1 MTTTAQVRDATVA
14 ALMGTTDVGNN
25 VWSVRSWPTVK
36 SAYPV
41 IYVSAPKEDRES
53 LGDLSAPQFTVTATI
68 RIVAR
73 VEVPTV
79 ANDAGTAQAELA
91 LETIKQ
97 QIDQAVINN
106 PSIMGMLQQYPF
118 TRFQMG
124 INSEGARPFGELILD
139 IGMEFYQGPEDFY
152 PIVGQPF
159 EQLNITA
166 DLTNVVDK
174 TGTYPDPPFPASVV
188 PAPRTTGPDGRAEGE
203 ADFTLPQ

>member
-14 ALMGTTDVGNN
+14 ALTGTTDALDN

-36 SAYPV
+36 SGYPV
-41 IYVSAPKEDRES
+41 LYVTAPKEDRES
-53 LGDLSAPQFTVTATI
+53 LGDISAPQFIVTATI

-73 VEVPTV
+73 VEVPTL
-79 ANDAGTAQAELA
+79 ANDAGTAQAEA
-91 LETIKQ
+91 SLERIKQ
-97 QIDQAVINN
+97 QIDVAVINN
-106 PSIMGMLQQYPF
+106 PTVMSLLQQYPF

-124 INSEGARPFGELILD
+124 INSDGARPFGELILD
-139 IGMEFYQGPEDFY
+139 IGMEFYQGPEDFF
-152 PIVGQPF
+152 PIVGAPF